1 MSNEQTNE
9 HTSMGGGEVGGAVED
24 VEVNANLRTEAEGR
38 DEDYYNSTFAKS
50 FEDLDLKDELLH
62 GIYSTGFEL
71 PSSIQQRAILP
82 VIDGHD
88 VIGQAQSGTG
98 KTATVTIGVL
108 QRIENSLDKTQ
119 AIILTHTRELALQV
133 NGVASNLSE
142 YMDIKINLSI
152 GGISVKE
159 NIEQLNDNPHIV
171 IGTPGRVLDMINKKI
186 LSTKYLKLLVVDE
199 ADEMLSKIFMS
210 QIYEIFRFLP
220 GNIQVALFS
229 ATMPAEFFDL
239 TTKFMRNPIKILVK
253 TDELTLEGI
262 KQYYINVERNEYKF
276 DTICD
281 LYGKFSVAQSII
293 YCNSKKIVDD
303 LDRKLNENGFAVC
316 KIHGKMHQEERNDIM
331 ARFRRGEAR
340 ILVSTDLLSRG
351 IDVQQV
357 SVVINYDIP
366 QNVESYLH
374 RIGRSGRFGRK
385 GVAINFM
392 TYYDIK
398 NLHEIMKYYSTQI
411 EEMPNFDNLNDC
423 LT

>member
-1 MSNEQTNE
+1 MSNEQTIE
-9 HTSMGGGEVGGAVED
+9 QTSAGGGEIN
-24 VEVNANLRTEAEGR
+24 VNRNIREEAAGR
-38 DEDYYNSTFAKS
+38 NQEYYNNTVAKS
-50 FEDLDLKDELLH
+50 FEDLNLKEELLH

-98 KTATVTIGVL
+98 KTATFTIGVL
-108 QRIENSLDKTQ
+108 QRIENELDKTQ

-133 NGVASNLSE
+133 NNVAFNLSQ
-142 YMDIKINLSI
+142 YMGIKISLSI
-152 GGISVKE
+152 GGVSVKE

-186 LSTKYLKLLVVDE
+186 LSTKYLKLLVIDE

-220 GNIQVALFS
+220 GNIQVGLFS

-239 TTKFMRNPIKILVK
+239 TTKFMRDPIKILVK
-253 TDELTLEGI
+253 TDQLTLEGI

-293 YCNSKKIVDD
+293 YCNSKR
-303 LDRKLNENGFAVC
+303 L
-316 KIHGKMHQEERNDIM
+316 
-331 ARFRRGEAR
+331 
-340 ILVSTDLLSRG
+340 
-351 IDVQQV
+351 
-357 SVVINYDIP
+357 
-366 QNVESYLH
+366 
-374 RIGRSGRFGRK
+374 
-385 GVAINFM
+385 
-392 TYYDIK
+392 
-398 NLHEIMKYYSTQI
+398 
-411 EEMPNFDNLNDC
+411 
-423 LT
+423 